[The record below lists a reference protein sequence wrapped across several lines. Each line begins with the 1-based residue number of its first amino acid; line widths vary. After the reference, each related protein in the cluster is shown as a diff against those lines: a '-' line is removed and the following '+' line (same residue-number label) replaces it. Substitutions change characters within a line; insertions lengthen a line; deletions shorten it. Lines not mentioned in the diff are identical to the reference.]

1 MPIKN
6 GAEYIKSLR
15 GRNLKVYLF
24 GELVKE
30 PVDHPMIR
38 PSINAVAE
46 TYDLAVKDPELA
58 AAQSSISGIP
68 VNRFLHIVE
77 SAQDLVNQNR
87 MQRKLGQLT
96 GTCFQRCVGMDAL
109 NSLYST
115 TFEIDEKYDTQYHKR
130 LIEFIRMMQREN
142 MVIGGAMTDVKGD
155 RSLSPSQQPDPDMF
169 VHVVRRDSKG
179 IYITG
184 AKAHQ
189 TGCINSHWIM
199 VMPTMR
205 LKAEDKDYAIVGAV
219 PVDAPGIEYIYGRQS
234 CDTRSM
240 EAEGST
246 IDAGNAMYSGQEAMI
261 IFNNV
266 FIPNHLIFMDGEYD
280 YAAMLIERFTCYHRR
295 SYVCK
300 TGLGD
305 VLIGAAAA
313 IADYNGVA
321 NASHI
326 KDKLVEMT
334 HLNETIFAAGIAS
347 SYMAHKT
354 ESGNWQNDDMLANVC
369 KHNVTRFPYEIG
381 RLAQDIAGGLMVTM
395 PSERDFRSLH
405 TGPILEKYLKG
416 RKGVSTE
423 NRMRILRLIE
433 NMTLGR
439 NAVGY
444 LTESMH
450 GAGSPQAQRIQIA
463 RQMQLETKKKF
474 AKRLAQVKEGE
485 ASEMVQESTDYFD
498 KIFGTKDKDKKEER
512 KEEASNFSKSLGNE
526 KNKAKNDPATSNSEE
541 K

>member
-1 MPIKN
+1 
-6 GAEYIKSLR
+6 
-15 GRNLKVYLF
+15 
-24 GELVKE
+24 
-30 PVDHPMIR
+30 
-38 PSINAVAE
+38 
-46 TYDLAVKDPELA
+46 
-58 AAQSSISGIP
+58 
-68 VNRFLHIVE
+68 
-77 SAQDLVNQNR
+77 
-87 MQRKLGQLT
+87 
-96 GTCFQRCVGMDAL
+96 
-109 NSLYST
+109 
-115 TFEIDEKYDTQYHKR
+115 
-130 LIEFIRMMQREN
+130 
-142 MVIGGAMTDVKGD
+142 
-155 RSLSPSQQPDPDMF
+155 
-169 VHVVRRDSKG
+169 
-179 IYITG
+179 
-184 AKAHQ
+184 
-189 TGCINSHWIM
+189 
-199 VMPTMR
+199 
-205 LKAEDKDYAIVGAV
+205 
-219 PVDAPGIEYIYGRQS
+219 
-234 CDTRSM
+234 M

-266 FIPNHLIFMDGEYD
+266 FIPNHLIFMDGEYN
-280 YAAMLIERFTCYHRR
+280 YAAMLVERFTCYHRR

-395 PSERDFRSLH
+395 PSERDFKSLH

-526 KNKAKNDPATSNSEE
+526 KNKAKNDPTTSNSEE

>member
-1 MPIKN
+1 MPINN
-6 GAEYIKSLR
+6 GQEYIASLR
-15 GRNLKVYLF
+15 NRNLKVYLF

-46 TYDLAVKDPELA
+46 TYDLANDDPSLA
-58 AAQSSISGIP
+58 SAESSLSGKR
-68 VNRFLHIVE
+68 VNRFLHIAE
-77 SAQDLVNQNR
+77 NATDLVNQNK

-115 TFEIDEKYDTQYHKR
+115 TFEIDEKYHTTYHQR
-130 LIEFIRMMQREN
+130 LKEFIKKIQEEN
-142 MVIGGAMTDVKGD
+142 HVIGGAMTDVKGD
-155 RSLSPSQQPDPDMF
+155 RSLSPSQQEDPDLF
-169 VHVVRRDSKG
+169 VHITKRDEKG
-179 IYITG
+179 VYITG

-189 TGCINSHWIM
+189 TGCINSHWIL

-205 LKAEDKDYAIVGAV
+205 LREEDKNYAIVGAV
-219 PVDAPGIEYIYGRQS
+219 PADAEGITYIYGRQS

-240 EAEGST
+240 EEGDL
-246 IDAGNAMYSGQEAMI
+246 DAGNSKYSGQEAMI
-261 IFNNV
+261 IFDNT
-266 FIPNHLIFMDGEYD
+266 FIPNELIFMDGEND

-305 VLIGAAAA
+305 VLIGAAAS
-313 IADYNGVA
+313 ISDYNGVA

-334 HLNETIFAAGIAS
+334 HLNETIFGTGVAS
-347 SYMAHKT
+347 SFQSYKT
-354 ESGNWQNDDMLANVC
+354 KAGNYQNDDMLANVC
-369 KHNVTRFPYEIG
+369 KHNVTRFPYEIS
-381 RLAQDIAGGLMVTM
+381 RLAQDIAGGLVVTM
-395 PSERDFRSLH
+395 PSEKDFRGRE
-405 TGPILEKYLKG
+405 TGPLLEKYLKG
-416 RKGVSTE
+416 RKGISIEKRV
-423 NRMRILRLIE
+423 RILRLIE

-463 RQMQLETKKKF
+463 RQMQLEYKMK
-474 AKRLAQVKEGE
+474 LARKLANIPETEAEDLGKEQ
-485 ASEMVQESTDYFD
+485 SDYFD
-498 KIFGTKDKDKKEER
+498 RIFSLKKE
-512 KEEASNFSKSLGNE
+512 SS
-526 KNKAKNDPATSNSEE
+526 
-541 K
+541 